1 MQPGGL
7 DWFSIVA
14 AAAAAACHLL
24 QSCLSTWG
32 HCCACWTT
40 TPSFLYFLLMF
51 IDVHVAAGAALPAA
65 PPALPRHRRYLA
77 PGHLFR
83 WAGAFTMRGAL
94 CVCQPQCRPGTV
106 AVQVTGPVPAC
117 CSLVRLRRSQPAGT
131 ASCECSGCGD
141 SGGAGAPGAPR
152 PDPTSA
158 ASSCAGPI
166 NGRLL
171 AMRQMCCGGAC

>member
-1 MQPGGL
+1 M
-7 DWFSIVA
+7 
-14 AAAAAACHLL
+14 
-24 QSCLSTWG
+24 
-32 HCCACWTT
+32 
-40 TPSFLYFLLMF
+40 
-51 IDVHVAAGAALPAA
+51 DVAGAALPAA

-83 WAGAFTMRGAL
+83 WAGAFTMRGTL
-94 CVCQPQCRPGTV
+94 CVCQSQCRPGTAV

-117 CSLVRLRRSQPAGT
+117 CSLGRLWRSQPAGT

-141 SGGAGAPGAPR
+141 SGGAGAPGAPI

-171 AMRQMCCGGAC
+171 AMPPDVPCLLTDSYSCLPIMCRRAGQYPRWGPSGLGLRPPPLTKPFCAKH